1 MIQTN
6 CPNCGA
12 PIEPYKYRCDYCGT
26 YYLDL
31 TAFDMSENKPYYV
44 KFGIPGGTITTRAI
58 PEVKNVDVYEDSFNA
73 LDCMGNAVATFVN
86 SRSCDIGVIFHSVVS
101 PEDNTLYKVEINN

>member
-1 MIQTN
+1 MTQTN

-31 TAFDMSENKPYYV
+31 AAFDMSENKPYYV
-44 KFGIPGGTITTRAI
+44 KFRIPGGVLTTRAI
-58 PEVKNVDVYEDSFNA
+58 PEVKNVDVYQDYVDA
-73 LDCMGNAVATFVN
+73 PGYAVN
-86 SRSCDIGVIFHSVVS
+86 SASFIINKSCDIGVMFHSVID
-101 PEDNTLYKVEINN
+101 EKDKTLYKIEVDNN